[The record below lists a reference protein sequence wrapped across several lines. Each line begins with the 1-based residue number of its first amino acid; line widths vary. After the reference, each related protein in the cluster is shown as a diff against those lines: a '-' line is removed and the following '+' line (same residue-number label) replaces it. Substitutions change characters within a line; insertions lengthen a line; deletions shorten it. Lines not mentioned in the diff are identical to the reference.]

1 MRASFEN
8 MNFPKKYKKWLCE
21 NTESL
26 CGKRVA
32 ITGSTG
38 GLGKETCLYLAALGA
53 SLVLVD
59 RNAKRSAA
67 LAKELCERFP
77 SLSVERVECDLSS
90 VSSVKEAAER
100 LYGMEIDIFI
110 HNAGAYSIPRCIS
123 DSGYDN
129 VFTIN
134 FISPYYL
141 IKTLLPSLRERG
153 GRVIVVGSIAHNY
166 SYIDEGDVDFRGVR
180 AASKVYGNAKR
191 YLMFSL
197 YELFKSEESV
207 SLSVVHPGI
216 SFTGIT
222 AHYPKVIFAI
232 IKYPMKVIFMKPR
245 AACLSIVKGVF
256 CDTGAY
262 EWIGP
267 RIFGIWGMPKKS
279 ALRRRREGEGK
290 FVHITAEKI
299 YKEIKNGKES
309 NEA

>member
-1 MRASFEN
+1 MKASFEN
-8 MNFPKKYKKWLCE
+8 INFSRKYRKWLSQ

-26 CGKRVA
+26 CGKKLA

-38 GLGKETCLYLAALGA
+38 GLGRETCIYLAALGA
-53 SLVLVD
+53 SIVLVD

-77 SLSVERVECDLSS
+77 FLSVERVECDLSS
-90 VSSVKEAAER
+90 VSSVKEAAKR
-100 LYGMEIDIFI
+100 LLSMEIDVFI

-134 FISPYYL
+134 FIAPYYL

-153 GRVIVVGSIAHNY
+153 GRVVVVGSIAHNY

-191 YLMFSL
+191 YLTYSL
-197 YELFKSEESV
+197 FALKGYGDNIAIA
-207 SLSVVHPGI
+207 HPGI
-216 SFTGIT
+216 AVTNIT
-222 AHYPKVIFAI
+222 SHYPKPVYAL
-232 IKYPMKVIFMKPR
+232 IKYPMKLIFMSPKK
-245 AACLSIVKGVF
+245 ACLSVLCALFEDCGER
-256 CDTGAY
+256 

-267 RIFGIWGMPKKS
+267 RFFDVWGKPQIKKLCTAS
-279 ALRRRREGEGK
+279 ADEAEK
-290 FVHITAEKI
+290 IVDIAEKI
-299 YKEIKNGKES
+299 YEDMTSKEENL
-309 NEA
+309 